1 MNTTADDPQALWTI
15 TPVAKKKVDVSA
27 LQDDV
32 AWWPWG
38 KKHESTKHETTN
50 DEKVQAIPLGEVV
63 ITHAGAFKN
72 EYLYASQDD
81 NISHGGR
88 AVHTWMNGSLQE
100 DPQARWNISKI
111 GGNYVITHAG
121 SFRDEYLFAS
131 SQSDDS
137 RGGHYVQTWKR
148 GSLLKD
154 AQAHWN
160 IAKVGEN
167 FVITHAGSKDEYLCA
182 TNVSKDVSHGLR
194 FVHALMNTTADDPQA
209 LWTITPVAKKKAP
222 GANAQQMVVSADS
235 DVLVGYPSQPGC
247 YMRMPSGCPKKP
259 METHMWRHD
268 SWAEEHQLDR
278 AGCEERKRVWDRY
291 CDADDANVFFVPKP
305 PTQ

>member
-1 MNTTADDPQALWTI
+1 MRQ
-15 TPVAKKKVDVSA
+15 
-27 LQDDV
+27 
-32 AWWPWG
+32 
-38 KKHESTKHETTN
+38 ESTQQ
-50 DEKVQAIPLGEVV
+50 VQAVPLGEVV
-63 ITHAGAFKN
+63 ITHAGSFKD
-72 EYLYASQDD
+72 EYLYASQDVD
-81 NISHGGR
+81 SYGARG
-88 AVHTWMNGSLQE
+88 VHTWTNGSLQE
-100 DPQARWNISKI
+100 DTHARWNISKV

-121 SFRDEYLFAS
+121 SFKDEYLFA

-137 RGGHYVQTWKR
+137 RGGHYVHTWVK
-148 GSLLKD
+148 GSLHED
-154 AQAHWN
+154 PRARWN
-160 IAKVGEN
+160 IAKVGGN
-167 FVITHAGSKDEYLCA
+167 FVITHAGSFKDEYLCA
-182 TNVSKDVSHGLR
+182 TQHDSHGRR